1 MKKILI
7 TSYCNIFPPYWG
19 GASRIYNLTKFLA
32 KENKVW
38 LLCNDFRFLKDR
50 EVCCKEYEELKN
62 NLNVKIFFI
71 KPFSSKSQII
81 NISLISQ
88 GFKIIKKEK
97 PDIILASHLS
107 SAFNAMVIGW
117 LSHIPYF
124 LDEHNIEFMRHY
136 RTYQN
141 RKLQRLFLKIYE
153 NFACK
158 KAKKIFCV
166 SDNDKKL
173 LISKL
178 KIKDD
183 KTILIPNAVDTEKFY
198 PSNKNSNQ
206 IKKDLKLEG
215 SQIIQF
221 FGKLD
226 YKPNY
231 EAVKI
236 IRNEILPRILKKIPN
251 TKFLIVGDHPPLKF
265 KHENIVFSGLVDDIQ
280 DYINVADV
288 VICPLLSGGG
298 TRLKILE
305 ALCCGKTVI
314 STTIGAE
321 GIVLNEFKDVLL
333 ISDDWETFCN
343 KIISCLSTNTQS
355 KNRNFY
361 SLSWRKSAEEINKLL
376 KF

>member
-7 TSYCNIFPPYWG
+7 TSYGNIFPPYWG
-19 GASRIYNLTKFLA
+19 GASRIYNLIKFLA

-50 EVCCKEYEELKN
+50 DPYCKEYEELRN
-62 NLNVKIFFI
+62 NPNVKIFFI
-71 KPFSSKSQII
+71 KSFPSKSQIV
-81 NISLISQ
+81 NISLIFQ
-88 GFKIIKKEK
+88 GLKIIKKDK
-97 PDIILASHLS
+97 PDVILASHLS
-107 SAFNAMVIGW
+107 SAFNAIIISW

-124 LDEHNIEFMRHY
+124 LDEHNIEFIRHE
-136 RTYQN
+136 RTYKN
-141 RKLQRLFLKIYE
+141 RKLQRFFLKIYE

-166 SDNDKKL
+166 SDNDNKL

-178 KIKDD
+178 KIKDN
-183 KTILIPNAVDTEKFY
+183 KIIIIPNAVDTEKFY
-198 PSNKNSNQ
+198 PSNKNSDQ
-206 IKKDLKLEG
+206 IKNELKLED
-215 SQIIQF
+215 SKIIQF

-226 YKPNY
+226 YKPNH

-236 IRNEILPRILKKIPN
+236 IRDEILPRILKKNPKA
-251 TKFLIVGDHPPLKF
+251 KFLIIGDHPPLKF
-265 KHENIVFSGLVDDIQ
+265 KHENIIFSGLVENIQ

-305 ALCCGKTVI
+305 ALCCGKIVI

-321 GIVLNEFKDVLL
+321 GIMLNEFKDLL
-333 ISDDWETFCN
+333 QIADDWDSFSN
-343 KIISCLSTNTQS
+343 KIISCLSRNEPS
-355 KNRNFY
+355 KSRDFY
-361 SLSWRKSAEEINKLL
+361 HLSWQKSVDEINKFL